1 MPYEY
6 EEGTTEEGVLADLT
20 KDYKRLQNQ
29 KAKKTGL
36 SVEMRVLRALA
47 FYFSEHHLTEGPRS
61 LTVPANEDN
70 KLYLVFNLLAQR
82 AKKFMGRVSTAAL
95 NGRFKAVPD
104 KQDVKSWAD
113 AEVID
118 KLIIALDDK
127 VKQPSRTW
135 EILFWLVYGGVA
147 FEAIT
152 WQPNNTVESLPKFN
166 DAGEVLFR
174 YTAMPDGQE
183 YSASEVEMLV
193 ESGQAVKEHFEV
205 IEIES
210 QTGDVQ
216 STVYGPL
223 NVFVDAGVRSVADLA
238 PDQGIYIAEVKTK
251 GWVIENFGYD
261 EEGNPR
267 EDVINQIN
275 EVGSDKHVKI
285 VQTEFSQLGPSH
297 GMLDLQDMIPGVQGT
312 VDEDSDPEMFV
323 IVHRYQPAGKK
334 YPKGR
339 YTIFIPD
346 KMILRDAENPYGEI
360 PIVDYHLEPVTTTF
374 WTKDYVTDL
383 LAPQKFLNKRLSQ
396 MGEEANA
403 NIHGKLLLGPGISR
417 DAVSPD
423 QPEAVENAVTE
434 SGIALVQRLGGPAL
448 PNWFIKSIELSI
460 QLIND
465 LAGGAD
471 LFQES
476 KFPGQL
482 RGPMA
487 IPMLQEI
494 MDSEWTN
501 LYEHLGDQFARAK
514 QMRLNRV
521 RDFYPPLRT
530 MHYTDDNL
538 RDEVFEFHSREVW
551 ANGTTFSVRIERGSF
566 VPELR
571 AIREAAIIERLNSP
585 LGILYMDERT
595 GQLDKSK
602 LAIDAKFGDSGRLSR
617 ASQYRKLQ
625 LEINERIYK
634 GAPLPPVLQF
644 WDHPAMMD
652 EMEATMSTM
661 EWLQASPEIQQVF
674 MERYQQHAT
683 FVQQA
688 AQRQQQFMQSQM
700 VQGAVA
706 QAVQQSA
713 AQTASATVDAVM
725 QQMLSQAQVA
735 PNVEQD
741 IARGV
746 QANQEGGL
754 I

>member
-6 EEGTTEEGVLADLT
+6 EDTSEEGVLDELT
-20 KDYKRLQNQ
+20 TDYTRLQNQ

-36 SVEMRVLRALA
+36 SVELRVLRALA
-47 FYFSEHHLTEGPRS
+47 FYFSEHHLTESSRS

-82 AKKFMGRVSTAAL
+82 AKKFMGRVSTAAI
-95 NGRFKAVPD
+95 NGRFKTVPD
-104 KQDVKSWAD
+104 KQDVKAWSD

-135 EILFWLVYGGVA
+135 EILFWLIYGGVA

-152 WQPNNTVESLPKFN
+152 WQPSSVVESLPKFN

-174 YTAMPDGQE
+174 YTADPSDENE
-183 YSASEVEMLV
+183 YSAAEVEQIV
-193 ESGQAVKEHFEV
+193 EQGLAPKEYFEV
-205 IEIES
+205 IQVEE

-223 NVFVDAGVRSVADLA
+223 NVFLDASVRSIADLA
-238 PDQGIYIAEVKTK
+238 PDQGVYIAEVKTK
-251 GWVIENFGYD
+251 GWVLENFGYD
-261 EEGNPR
+261 AEGMPNQ
-267 EDVINQIN
+267 EVIAKIN
-275 EVGSDKHVKI
+275 EVGGDKHIKI
-285 VQTEFSQLGPSH
+285 VQTEFNQLGPSH
-297 GMLDLQDMIPGVQGT
+297 GMLDLQDMIPAVQGT
-312 VDEDSDPEMFV
+312 VGEDDPEMFQ

-339 YTIFIPD
+339 YTIFIPG
-346 KMILRDAENPYGEI
+346 KLILRDAENPYGEI
-360 PIVDYHLEPVTTTF
+360 PVIDYHLEPVTTTF
-374 WTKDYVTDL
+374 WTKDYVSDL
-383 LAPQKFLNKRLSQ
+383 IAPQKFLNKRLSQ

-403 NIHGKLLLGPGISR
+403 NIHGKVLLGPGLSR
-417 DAVSPD
+417 TSLSPD
-423 QPEAVENAVTE
+423 EPEAIENAITE
-434 SGIALVQRLGGPAL
+434 QGIPLVHRLEGPQL
-448 PNWFIKSIELSI
+448 PGWFLKSIELSI

-471 LFQES
+471 LFQQS

-501 LYEHLGDQFARAK
+501 LYEHLGEQFARAK

-521 RDFYPPLRT
+521 RDFYPPIRT
-530 MHYTDDNL
+530 MHYTDENQ
-538 RDEVFEFHSREVW
+538 RDEVFEFHSRKIW
-551 ANGTTFSVRIERGSF
+551 ASGTTYSVRIERGTF
-566 VPELR
+566 IPELR
-571 AIREAAIIERLNSP
+571 AIREAAVIERLNSP
-585 LGILYMDERT
+585 VGILYMDERT

-602 LAIDAKFGDSGRLSR
+602 LASDLKFGDSGRVSR

-625 LEINERIYK
+625 IEINERIYK
-634 GAPLPPVLQF
+634 GMPLPPVLPF

-652 EMEATMSTM
+652 ELEACMATM
-661 EWLQASPEIQQVF
+661 EWLNASQEIQKVF
-674 MERYQQHAT
+674 MERHAQHGA
-683 FVQQA
+683 FMQQA
-688 AQRQQQFMQSQM
+688 AQRQQQFMQNQM

-725 QQMLSQAQVA
+725 SQMLVQAQNA

-741 IARGV
+741 ITRGV
-746 QANQEGGL
+746 QANQQAGM
-754 I
+754 IQ